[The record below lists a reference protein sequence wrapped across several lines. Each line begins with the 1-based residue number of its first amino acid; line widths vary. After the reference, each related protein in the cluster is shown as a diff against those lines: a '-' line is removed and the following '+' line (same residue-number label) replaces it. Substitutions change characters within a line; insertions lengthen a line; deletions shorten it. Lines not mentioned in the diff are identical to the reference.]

1 MRENKTYYKKKIYLV
16 ILIMTI
22 LFGFQGMYEYYSAKI
37 DDPFQLIS
45 AVLYG
50 IIKLFLFAPPIS
62 PSDKTNVFYEIAKWT
77 APILTSTFVFTKI
90 SNTLLHMKNIVLNK
104 ISGNHIL
111 VFENSIMGETLINNL
126 IDEKTSYK
134 ISLISKN
141 FIDDN
146 MKFFEISDI
155 LFQRISYCHL

>member
-1 MRENKTYYKKKIYLV
+1 MPCFYRLNSKKGGSMRENKTYYKKKIYLV

-62 PSDKTNVFYEIAKWT
+62 PSDKTNVFY
-77 APILTSTFVFTKI
+77 
-90 SNTLLHMKNIVLNK
+90 
-104 ISGNHIL
+104 
-111 VFENSIMGETLINNL
+111 
-126 IDEKTSYK
+126 
-134 ISLISKN
+134 
-141 FIDDN
+141 
-146 MKFFEISDI
+146 
-155 LFQRISYCHL
+155 